1 MSLKEDYIKITKFYA
16 LHAAVG
22 VAGLGVSTLLYGFPG
37 MTLLHDPLH
46 VLHVAYDPLLMLPD
60 TSGLFPLEP
69 WLFVSMLLTYLAFTL
84 LAYVSTTALIFIIVV
99 LPYAF
104 AIFAP
109 VIQLLTPNR
118 YEGGRGP

>member
-1 MSLKEDYIKITKFYA
+1 MSLKEDYIKFTKFYA
-16 LHAAVG
+16 QHATIG
-22 VAGLGVSTLLYGFPG
+22 VVGLGLSTLLYGFPG
-37 MTLLHDPLH
+37 MALLHNPLH

-69 WLFVSMLLTYLAFTL
+69 WFFVSMLLTHLAFTL
-84 LAYVSTTALIFIIVV
+84 LMYVLTTGLFLTIAV

-118 YEGGRGP
+118 YEGGRDP